1 MTRTAAL
8 SLAVLLAGGGASPAP
23 PAVPSKPAPSI
34 LLITIDTLRPD
45 ALGWVAGRNSTP
57 AIDRLAREGLRFRA
71 AVSPVPLT
79 GPAHASLLTGL
90 LPRRHG
96 VRDNGQMLG
105 AGIPTL
111 AEQLRRRGYSTAAFV
126 SGYPLQRFLG
136 LDRGFDVYDDTL
148 PHGSEGW
155 LERKATETTEA
166 ALAWLRS
173 ARRPFFAWVHYYDP
187 HDPYDP
193 PRVFWKPGP
202 RGAYDGEVAYVDDSV
217 GRLREGLGSL
227 ADGGDLLLILTGDH
241 GEGLGDHREKTHGY
255 FVYDSTAL
263 VPLVVRWPGRIA
275 AAERDTPVRLV
286 DVAPTLVDLTGAPRL
301 DGPDGVSLVPLLEGQ
316 AQHLPP
322 AFIETRLPW
331 IYFGWSPLRAIRD
344 GGWKLID
351 APRPELYDLHA
362 DPGETASLDARTTAE
377 ARRLRLAMEEI
388 ERRPPAAASRAADP
402 EILERL
408 RSLGYVGAGAP
419 ESAPPSGLPD
429 PKDRILD
436 RDRLTEAEQLMRG
449 GSLEAAL
456 RIFDDVLAR
465 EPENRAATLRS
476 GVTLLKLGRLASA
489 VERLERSVRLDPARA
504 EARFALGDALMR
516 TGRYREAA
524 TQWAE
529 MARLQPSRFEGW
541 ANLGA
546 ALLDDSRP
554 AEAREA
560 LRRALALRPDD
571 SVTRAREAV
580 ASGRTGDARA
590 ILAAAVSQRPDL
602 RAGLSRDPAL
612 APLLP

>member
-1 MTRTAAL
+1 VKRPAAL
-8 SLAVLLAGGGASPAP
+8 ALAAILSVSAAP
-23 PAVPSKPAPSI
+23 PAPSVPSKATPSI
-34 LLITIDTLRPD
+34 LLVTIDTLRPD

-57 AIDRLAREGLRFRA
+57 AIDRMAREGLRFRT

-105 AGIPTL
+105 PEIPTV
-111 AEQLRRRGYSTAAFV
+111 AAQLRRRGYATAAFV

-155 LERKATETTEA
+155 LERKAGETTDA
-166 ALAWLRS
+166 ALAWLRT

-202 RGAYDGEVAYVDDSV
+202 RGAYDGEVAFVDDSV
-217 GRLREGLGSL
+217 GRLREGLGAL
-227 ADGGDLLLILTGDH
+227 ADGGDLLWILTADH

-255 FVYDSTAL
+255 FVYDSTVA
-263 VPLVVRWPGRIA
+263 VPLVFRWPGRISP
-275 AAERDTPVRLV
+275 AERDLPVRLI
-286 DVAPTLVDLTGAPRL
+286 DIAPTVVDLAGAPRL
-301 DGPDGVSLVPLLEGQ
+301 DGPDGISLVPLLEGQ
-316 AQHLPP
+316 PQEVP
-322 AFIETRLPW
+322 AALIETRLPW
-331 IYFGWSPLRAIRD
+331 IYFGWSPLKAVRD
-344 GGWKLID
+344 GRFKLID
-351 APRPELYDLHA
+351 APRPELFDLQQ
-362 DPGETASLDARTTAE
+362 DPGETSSLDARARPE
-377 ARRLRLAMEEI
+377 ANRLRQEMDRI
-388 ERRPPAAASRAADP
+388 ERRPPAAASRTADP

-408 RSLGYVGAGAP
+408 RALGYVGAGGGEAEPP
-419 ESAPPSGLPD
+419 ENLPD
-429 PKDRILD
+429 PKDRIGD
-436 RDRLTEAEQLMRG
+436 RDRLTEAEQLLRG
-449 GSLEAAL
+449 GNAEAAL

-476 GVTLLKLGRLASA
+476 GVALLKLGRVDPAIQ
-489 VERLERSVRLDPARA
+489 RLERSVRLDPARA

-516 TGRYREAA
+516 KGRFHDAA
-524 TQWAE
+524 AQWAE
-529 MARLQPSRFEGW
+529 MARLQPGRFEAW
-541 ANLGA
+541 ANLGT
-546 ALLDDSRP
+546 ALLNDARQ
-554 AEAREA
+554 AEAAEA

-571 SVTRAREAV
+571 PVTRARHAA
-580 ASGRTGDARA
+580 ASGRTAEARA

-602 RAGLSRDPAL
+602 RAAL
-612 APLLP
+612 ARDAILGPLLP